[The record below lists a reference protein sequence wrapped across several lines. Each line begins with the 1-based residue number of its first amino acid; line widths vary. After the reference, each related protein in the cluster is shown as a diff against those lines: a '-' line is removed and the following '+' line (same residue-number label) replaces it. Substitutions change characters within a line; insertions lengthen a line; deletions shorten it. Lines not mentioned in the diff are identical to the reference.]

1 MACSKTMQYLFF
13 LCLITNAL
21 SFDAN
26 PAFLWTNKEDYAF
39 PPVYAGQELNA
50 EAFYDTFLR
59 NWVNEGGNIVLILE
73 NHLSLD
79 ELAQNGDI
87 YDETS
92 TGGKMKNFKSTLDS
106 HVSVEVSSVAAMT
119 NVVSKL
125 KAAVASVKVYQDA
138 SSLLQLDAGL
148 TVIDLSKLT
157 NAGNHLVNS
166 DMVIGKVNALISSN
180 PVLVVYTS
188 LGSVKPVVRAASM
201 DSAVLTGRHL
211 LATPDS
217 YNYTFFNLSDCFY
230 FYAKLLTLT
239 VLTNP
244 SDPKSGQSWNLTGS
258 YEVSGVCNKTNASV
272 VVDYIMPITNPNNV
286 PVKVK
291 LTIGATLASLP
302 DSGYWTLTTI
312 DVLYNSTTSSLGAS
326 VIYAPL
332 DFCYHCSLPDALT
345 DANRSVSLAIVELQA
360 QHWITGGS
368 FGYASDCIGFFSI
381 PILSALF
388 VMAILLAILTF
399 GLTLVANITT
409 MDRFDDP
416 KGKTISVNVSD

>member
-1 MACSKTMQYLFF
+1 MACSKAVQYFFF
-13 LCLITNAL
+13 LCLVTNAL

-39 PPVYAGQELNA
+39 PPVYAGQELST
-50 EAFYDTFLR
+50 ETFYDTFLR
-59 NWVNEGGNIVLILE
+59 SWVNEGGNIVLILE

-92 TGGKMKNFKSTLDS
+92 TGGKMKNFKSTLDNY
-106 HVSVEVSSVAAMT
+106 VSAEVNSVAAMT

-138 SSLLQLDAGL
+138 ASLFQLNAGL
-148 TVIDLSKLT
+148 TIIDLSKLT
-157 NAGNHLVNS
+157 NTGNHLANS
-166 DMVIGKVNALISSN
+166 DVVIGQVNALISSS

-188 LGSVKPVVRAASM
+188 LGSVKPVVRVASM

-211 LATPDS
+211 LQTSES

-230 FYAKLLTLT
+230 FYAKLLTLS

-244 SDPKSGQSWNLTGS
+244 SDPASRQSWNLTSS
-258 YEVSGVCNKTNASV
+258 YRVSGVCNMTNASV
-272 VVDYIMPITNPNNV
+272 VVDYEPVTNLNNT
-286 PVKVK
+286 PVTVK
-291 LTIGATLASLP
+291 LIFGATLASLP

-312 DVLYNSTTSSLGAS
+312 DVHYNSSVSSLDAS

-332 DFCYHCSLPDALT
+332 GFCYHCSLPDALT
-345 DANRSVSLAIVELQA
+345 DNSSSVTLDIVELQA
-360 QHWITGGS
+360 QHWVTEGT
-368 FGYASDCIGFFSI
+368 FGYPSDCIGFFTI

-399 GLTLVANITT
+399 GLTLVSNITT